1 MAKKEKKKRFKK
13 RKNCS
18 PPLKLLLL
26 HSSSSSSVVEVVRQ
40 DQDEP
45 GDVNLLLSPLT
56 LAFAGGNTSPMSL
69 CQEALFADTPASEKG
84 ERTQHLYDGRRRLT
98 DTLNVDVCMHVLMS
112 ASDTSSG
119 RQLQL
124 TAKPYFIQSRGSRE
138 KNHTSWTSFTERAS
152 LRNGT
157 CYFSSERCHKTVCIR
172 LMKNPNDEDAIMMM
186 MIWQANGALLNLRWL
201 LSHCNK

>member
-1 MAKKEKKKRFKK
+1 MAKKKEKK
-13 RKNCS
+13 KNCS

-26 HSSSSSSVVEVVRQ
+26 HSSSSVVEVVRQ

-56 LAFAGGNTSPMSL
+56 LAFAGGNTLPCRYIKRCYL
-69 CQEALFADTPASEKG
+69 QTL
-84 ERTQHLYDGRRRLT
+84 RRARRGAHT
-98 DTLNVDVCMHVLMS
+98 TSVWRVKTTETLNVDVCTHVLMS
-112 ASDTSSG
+112 ASDTSGG

-124 TAKPYFIQSRGSRE
+124 TAKPYFIQSQGSHE
-138 KNHTSWTSFTERAS
+138 KKHTSNFIHRWAS

-172 LMKNPNDEDAIMMM
+172 LMKTPMMKM
-186 MIWQANGALLNLRWL
+186 QLWWWFGRQTELYLIRAGCCHIAKKPTKNN
-201 LSHCNK
+201 